1 METLIPNR
9 CFFEF
14 KSIAT
19 SRSNPSPNPLK
30 TLSFIQF
37 PNRKWRAKA
46 KNLVFAS
53 NSMRY
58 GGWDDLESIEDS
70 SRAGKFDQLNDLLVS
85 LGVDDRKDVVLFVV
99 GFASAFAISRVRV
112 SSVLVFPCSVLV
124 FAVGFLFGFVRAGDV
139 GASTKSKVDKDEI
152 FRVYNEK
159 LKEFVGVFGEIGM
172 KMGNLQKEMVEFIE
186 SNHLE
191 GVELGNFCSAIKD
204 INVELVEAKRIV
216 DSAIGY
222 GSGDAVSVDT
232 VGNKKED
239 SLNHQKLNRK
249 KRDLGG
255 SSFDFFRFVTGMFSS
270 NSIGARPN
278 KAKNVSKQGLR
289 GELNSEIVN
298 NSQVHESVSANE
310 LEEGESLNQISG
322 KVGGN
327 KTMDSSQR
335 ATSND
340 LAGKHGDAES
350 VDKEARNLEH
360 NQGMT
365 SIDSLDNDNNTSTS
379 VDNSKVNYHDNAL
392 SGHLNKNEESELR
405 KSLSYPL
412 DLGVVMSS
420 REGEPE
426 TFTMKASFEQ
436 QESFRAPN
444 GAYVPSR
451 GRRKEEENGS
461 YKQKHDHKKD
471 EDHTSSS
478 STLSADVV
486 FEKHLTEATDLL
498 KKAREYL
505 KGEVDEANADVVLYK
520 SARILSRAIA
530 MKPLSLLAVGQLG
543 NTYLLHGE
551 LKLRISRNLRTV
563 LSRTDS
569 LPKEEISRIQVKGL
583 DDQVMSRDA
592 VASILVDV
600 CEECEELLVAAG
612 RRYKTALSID
622 GNDARALYNW
632 GLALY
637 YRAQLIADIGP
648 GAAFD
653 ADKVYLAAIDK
664 FDAMMSKSNV
674 HAPDALFRWGM
685 TLQQRSRLRPRNSK
699 EKVKLLYQAKRLF
712 EDVLSMDS
720 DNLQVREALLSCMSE
735 LNYTN
740 F

>member
-14 KSIAT
+14 KSTAT

-30 TLSFIQF
+30 TLSFVQF

-58 GGWDDLESIEDS
+58 GGWDDLASIEDS
-70 SRAGKFDQLNDLLVS
+70 SRGGKFDQLNDLLVS

-191 GVELGNFCSAIKD
+191 
-204 INVELVEAKRIV
+204 
-216 DSAIGY
+216 
-222 GSGDAVSVDT
+222 
-232 VGNKKED
+232 
-239 SLNHQKLNRK
+239 
-249 KRDLGG
+249 
-255 SSFDFFRFVTGMFSS
+255 
-270 NSIGARPN
+270 
-278 KAKNVSKQGLR
+278 
-289 GELNSEIVN
+289 
-298 NSQVHESVSANE
+298 
-310 LEEGESLNQISG
+310 
-322 KVGGN
+322 
-327 KTMDSSQR
+327 
-335 ATSND
+335 
-340 LAGKHGDAES
+340 
-350 VDKEARNLEH
+350 
-360 NQGMT
+360 
-365 SIDSLDNDNNTSTS
+365 
-379 VDNSKVNYHDNAL
+379 
-392 SGHLNKNEESELR
+392 
-405 KSLSYPL
+405 
-412 DLGVVMSS
+412 
-420 REGEPE
+420 
-426 TFTMKASFEQ
+426 
-436 QESFRAPN
+436 
-444 GAYVPSR
+444 
-451 GRRKEEENGS
+451 
-461 YKQKHDHKKD
+461 
-471 EDHTSSS
+471 
-478 STLSADVV
+478 
-486 FEKHLTEATDLL
+486 
-498 KKAREYL
+498 
-505 KGEVDEANADVVLYK
+505 DVVLYK

-583 DDQVMSRDA
+583 DEQVMSRDA